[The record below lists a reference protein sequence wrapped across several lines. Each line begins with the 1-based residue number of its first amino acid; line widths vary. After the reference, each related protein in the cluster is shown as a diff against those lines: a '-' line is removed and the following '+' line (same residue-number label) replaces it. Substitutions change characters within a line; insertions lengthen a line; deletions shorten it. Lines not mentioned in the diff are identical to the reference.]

1 MMWAAM
7 CIGFFGFMRT
17 GEFTVSEPHSAA
29 RVLAIADVS
38 VDSRENPQLVNL
50 RLRSSK
56 TDQYGEGVTI
66 SLARNDS
73 DLCPVAAV
81 LAYVAVRP
89 PGEGPLLRDA
99 EGSPLTKRLFSR
111 KFHEVLKG
119 AGIDPTHYKGHSFR
133 IGAATSAAAVGISD
147 SNIKMLGR
155 WSSDA
160 FQTYIRTPSSE
171 LGALAT
177 RLSRAAT

>member
-1 MMWAAM
+1 MILFATELAQSRASSTIRCYLAAVRHMHVVKGLPNPLEGRPRLDLVLKGIKRGKPKQRDGRLPVTPLILRAARKALAKRIDVDSKMMWAAM

-73 DLCPVAAV
+73 DLRAPWRQ
-81 LAYVAVRP
+81 YW
-89 PGEGPLLRDA
+89 
-99 EGSPLTKRLFSR
+99 LTWL
-111 KFHEVLKG
+111 
-119 AGIDPTHYKGHSFR
+119 
-133 IGAATSAAAVGISD
+133 
-147 SNIKMLGR
+147 
-155 WSSDA
+155 
-160 FQTYIRTPSSE
+160 
-171 LGALAT
+171 
-177 RLSRAAT
+177 